1 MMQREPRH
9 SWVKFDDERGFN
21 DEPAFVDLDEAAR
34 RMSLSK
40 SAVME
45 LVRIHALRYT
55 VAAGEL
61 LVEPAILHGAVT
73 TPSK

>member
-1 MMQREPRH
+1 MMQGEPRH
-9 SWVKFDDERGFN
+9 SWVKWDDEVGFN
-21 DEPAFVDLDEAAR
+21 DEPAFVDLDEAAG
-34 RMSLSK
+34 RMNLSK
-40 SAVME
+40 TAVME

>member
-9 SWVKFDDERGFN
+9 SWVKYDDERGLN

-34 RMSLSK
+34 RMNLSRA
-40 SAVME
+40 AVME
-45 LVRIHALRYT
+45 LVRMHALRAT

>member
-1 MMQREPRH
+1 MTQREPRH
-9 SWVKFDDERGFN
+9 SWVTYDDPRGFN

-34 RMSLSK
+34 RMNMSK
-40 SAVME
+40 AAVME
-45 LVRIHALRYT
+45 LVRVHALRYT